1 MPPTTQVTIQREKR
15 PRTGSVVWGI
25 SRTVSPKT
33 PNSIPHLVGLAA
45 VLCATPDLWSRNHAR
60 HLTATENC
68 MRFATIVTLLAANLA
83 FAPAARAQQVE
94 PEVFTLPNGM
104 KFLLVPRHDQ
114 PNTVAAGWLAKVG
127 SVNERPGITGISHFF
142 EHMMFK
148 GTDAIGT
155 RDSAR
160 DADYR
165 ARQKAIRDKINQL
178 TWSAQYDSYFK
189 GTIADAWDAK
199 NDTPE
204 LARLRAELKSLMDE
218 QQGKAG
224 DAEIKQLEVELAKTD
239 AATPTGTQRKADLEK
254 QIANL
259 KAQQTALSTIVKD
272 EFDKI
277 YTAAGGTGM
286 NAFTSYDLTFYFI
299 NVPSNKFELW
309 AWMESDRLNNSVF
322 REFYSERD
330 VVHEER
336 RLRTESTP
344 TGVFQEQFDS
354 MFWMA
359 SPYSW
364 PVIGWTSDLNSYTMD
379 EAMKYWNTYYRPNN
393 LVGIIVGD
401 FDPAAAKKTIT
412 TYFSRLEPGKVAPP
426 PVVTLEPKQ
435 GAEMRMMAE
444 AETQPQVEIRYH
456 TVGFQHKDSYALDV
470 MSSILNGRTGR
481 LYKDMVEGT
490 KVASSAGAQQ
500 DSRKYAGAFSFEAE
514 TKGESTPVQLE
525 EGWYA
530 ELKKLQTEAVPAE
543 ELQKVKNQ
551 AMADSYRRLQSNFF
565 LLIQLAQAE
574 ALGDWSEINK
584 ESAKVQAVTAED
596 IKRVANQYFDK
607 TNRSVATYTRK
618 AGATMAAD
626 PELAALPGPMQGMA
640 RQAAKKIGEEK
651 DADKLKEGLTQL
663 RDQAAQVP
671 PQMAPVMEYLMKK
684 MEARIAELEK
694 SAK

>member
-1 MPPTTQVTIQREKR
+1 
-15 PRTGSVVWGI
+15 
-25 SRTVSPKT
+25 
-33 PNSIPHLVGLAA
+33 
-45 VLCATPDLWSRNHAR
+45 
-60 HLTATENC
+60 
-68 MRFATIVTLLAANLA
+68 MRFATIVTLLAATLA

-239 AATPTGTQRKADLEK
+239 ATTPTGTQRKADLEK

-514 TKGESTPVQLE
+514 TKGDSTPAQLE

>member
-1 MPPTTQVTIQREKR
+1 
-15 PRTGSVVWGI
+15 
-25 SRTVSPKT
+25 
-33 PNSIPHLVGLAA
+33 
-45 VLCATPDLWSRNHAR
+45 
-60 HLTATENC
+60 
-68 MRFATIVTLLAANLA
+68 MRFATIVTLIAATLA

-189 GTIADAWDAK
+189 GSIADAWDAK

-364 PVIGWTSDLNSYTMD
+364 PVIGWTSDLNSYSMD

-401 FDPAAAKKTIT
+401 FDPAAAKKTIS

-514 TKGESTPVQLE
+514 TKGDSTPVQLE
-525 EGWYA
+525 EGWYG
-530 ELKKLQTEAVPAE
+530 ELKKLQTEAVPAG

-584 ESAKVQAVTAED
+584 ESAKIQAVTAED

-684 MEARIAELEK
+684 MEARITELEK

>member
-1 MPPTTQVTIQREKR
+1 
-15 PRTGSVVWGI
+15 
-25 SRTVSPKT
+25 
-33 PNSIPHLVGLAA
+33 
-45 VLCATPDLWSRNHAR
+45 
-60 HLTATENC
+60 
-68 MRFATIVTLLAANLA
+68 MRFATIVTLLAATLA

-514 TKGESTPVQLE
+514 TKGDSTPVQLE

-584 ESAKVQAVTAED
+584 ESAKIQAVTAED

>member
-1 MPPTTQVTIQREKR
+1 
-15 PRTGSVVWGI
+15 
-25 SRTVSPKT
+25 
-33 PNSIPHLVGLAA
+33 
-45 VLCATPDLWSRNHAR
+45 
-60 HLTATENC
+60 
-68 MRFATIVTLLAANLA
+68 MRFATIVTLIAATLA

-178 TWSAQYDSYFK
+178 TWSAQYNSYFK

-364 PVIGWTSDLNSYTMD
+364 PVIGWTSDLNSYSMD

-401 FDPAAAKKTIT
+401 FDPAAAKKTIS

-514 TKGESTPVQLE
+514 TKGDSTPVQLE
-525 EGWYA
+525 EGWYG
-530 ELKKLQTEAVPAE
+530 ELKKLQTEAVPAG

-584 ESAKVQAVTAED
+584 ESAKIQAVTAED

-684 MEARIAELEK
+684 MEARITELEK

>member
-1 MPPTTQVTIQREKR
+1 
-15 PRTGSVVWGI
+15 
-25 SRTVSPKT
+25 
-33 PNSIPHLVGLAA
+33 
-45 VLCATPDLWSRNHAR
+45 
-60 HLTATENC
+60 
-68 MRFATIVTLLAANLA
+68 
-83 FAPAARAQQVE
+83 
-94 PEVFTLPNGM
+94 
-104 KFLLVPRHDQ
+104 
-114 PNTVAAGWLAKVG
+114 
-127 SVNERPGITGISHFF
+127 
-142 EHMMFK
+142 MMFK

-364 PVIGWTSDLNSYTMD
+364 PVIGWTSDLNSYSMD

-401 FDPAAAKKTIT
+401 FDPTAAKKTIT

-525 EGWYA
+525 DGWYA

-584 ESAKVQAVTAED
+584 ESAKIQAVTAED

-640 RQAAKKIGEEK
+640 RQAAKKISEEK

-684 MEARIAELEK
+684 MEARITELEK

>member
-1 MPPTTQVTIQREKR
+1 
-15 PRTGSVVWGI
+15 
-25 SRTVSPKT
+25 
-33 PNSIPHLVGLAA
+33 
-45 VLCATPDLWSRNHAR
+45 
-60 HLTATENC
+60 
-68 MRFATIVTLLAANLA
+68 MRFATIVTLLAATLA

-189 GTIADAWDAK
+189 GSIADAWDAK

-364 PVIGWTSDLNSYTMD
+364 PVIGWTSDLNSYSMD

-393 LVGIIVGD
+393 LVGIVVGD
-401 FDPAAAKKTIT
+401 FDPAAAKKTIS

-481 LYKDMVEGT
+481 LYKDMVEGS

-500 DSRKYAGAFSFEAE
+500 DSRKYAGAFSFDAE
-514 TKGESTPVQLE
+514 TKGDSTPVQLE

-530 ELKKLQTEAVPAE
+530 ELKKLQTEAVPAG

-584 ESAKVQAVTAED
+584 ESAKIQAVTAED

-618 AGATMAAD
+618 AGATVAAD

-640 RQAAKKIGEEK
+640 RQAAKKISEEK

-671 PQMAPVMEYLMKK
+671 PQMAPVMEYLLKK

>member
-1 MPPTTQVTIQREKR
+1 
-15 PRTGSVVWGI
+15 
-25 SRTVSPKT
+25 
-33 PNSIPHLVGLAA
+33 
-45 VLCATPDLWSRNHAR
+45 
-60 HLTATENC
+60 
-68 MRFATIVTLLAANLA
+68 MRFATIVTLIAATLV
-83 FAPAARAQQVE
+83 FAPTARAQQVE
-94 PEVFTLPNGM
+94 PEVFTLSNGM

-364 PVIGWTSDLNSYTMD
+364 PVIGWTSDLNSYSMD

-401 FDPAAAKKTIT
+401 FDPATAKKTIT

-481 LYKDMVEGT
+481 LYKDMVEGS

-500 DSRKYAGAFSFEAE
+500 DSRKYAGAFSFDAE
-514 TKGESTPVQLE
+514 TKGDSTPVQLE
-525 EGWYA
+525 DGWYA
-530 ELKKLQTEAVPAE
+530 ELKKLQNEAVPAE

-640 RQAAKKIGEEK
+640 RQAAKKISEEK

>member
-1 MPPTTQVTIQREKR
+1 
-15 PRTGSVVWGI
+15 
-25 SRTVSPKT
+25 
-33 PNSIPHLVGLAA
+33 
-45 VLCATPDLWSRNHAR
+45 
-60 HLTATENC
+60 
-68 MRFATIVTLLAANLA
+68 MRFATIVTLLAATLA

-189 GTIADAWDAK
+189 GSIADAWDAK

-364 PVIGWTSDLNSYTMD
+364 PVIGWTSDLNSYSMD

-401 FDPAAAKKTIT
+401 FDPAAAKKTIS

-435 GAEMRMMAE
+435 GAEMRMIAE

-490 KVASSAGAQQ
+490 KVASSAGARQ

-584 ESAKVQAVTAED
+584 ESAKIQAVTAED
-596 IKRVANQYFDK
+596 IKRVATQYFDK

>member
-1 MPPTTQVTIQREKR
+1 
-15 PRTGSVVWGI
+15 
-25 SRTVSPKT
+25 
-33 PNSIPHLVGLAA
+33 
-45 VLCATPDLWSRNHAR
+45 
-60 HLTATENC
+60 
-68 MRFATIVTLLAANLA
+68 MRFATIVTLIAATLA

-364 PVIGWTSDLNSYTMD
+364 PVIGWTSDLNSYSMD

-401 FDPAAAKKTIT
+401 FDPAAAKKTIS

-435 GAEMRMMAE
+435 GAEMRMIAE

-584 ESAKVQAVTAED
+584 ESAKIQAVTAED
-596 IKRVANQYFDK
+596 IKRVATQYFDK

>member
-1 MPPTTQVTIQREKR
+1 
-15 PRTGSVVWGI
+15 
-25 SRTVSPKT
+25 
-33 PNSIPHLVGLAA
+33 
-45 VLCATPDLWSRNHAR
+45 
-60 HLTATENC
+60 
-68 MRFATIVTLLAANLA
+68 MRFATIVTLIAATLV
-83 FAPAARAQQVE
+83 FAPAAHAQQVE

-189 GTIADAWDAK
+189 GSIADAWDAK

-364 PVIGWTSDLNSYTMD
+364 PVIGWTSDLNSYSMD

-401 FDPAAAKKTIT
+401 FDPAAAKKTIS

-514 TKGESTPVQLE
+514 TKGDSTPVQLE

-584 ESAKVQAVTAED
+584 ESAKIQAVTAED

-618 AGATMAAD
+618 AGVAVAAD
-626 PELAALPGPMQGMA
+626 PDLAALPGPMQAMA

>member
-1 MPPTTQVTIQREKR
+1 
-15 PRTGSVVWGI
+15 
-25 SRTVSPKT
+25 
-33 PNSIPHLVGLAA
+33 
-45 VLCATPDLWSRNHAR
+45 
-60 HLTATENC
+60 
-68 MRFATIVTLLAANLA
+68 MRFATIVTLLAATLA

-189 GTIADAWDAK
+189 GSIADAWDAK

-364 PVIGWTSDLNSYTMD
+364 PVIGWTSDLNSYDMD

-401 FDPAAAKKTIT
+401 FDPAAAKKTIS

-481 LYKDMVEGT
+481 LYKDMVEGS

-500 DSRKYAGAFSFEAE
+500 DSRKYAGAFSFDAE
-514 TKGESTPVQLE
+514 TKGDSTPAQLE

-530 ELKKLQTEAVPAE
+530 ELKKLQTEAVPAG

-584 ESAKVQAVTAED
+584 ESAKIQAVTAED

-618 AGATMAAD
+618 AGATVAAD

-640 RQAAKKIGEEK
+640 RQAAKKISEEK
-651 DADKLKEGLTQL
+651 DAGKLKEGLTQL

>member
-1 MPPTTQVTIQREKR
+1 MNRILA
-15 PRTGSVVWGI
+15 
-25 SRTVSPKT
+25 
-33 PNSIPHLVGLAA
+33 LVAL
-45 VLCATPDLWSRNHAR
+45 
-60 HLTATENC
+60 
-68 MRFATIVTLLAANLA
+68 LLAVM
-83 FAPAARAQQVE
+83 PASAQKVDAQE
-94 PEVFTLPNGM
+94 FTLDNGM
-104 KFLLVPRHDQ
+104 KFLLVPRTDQ
-114 PNTVAAGWLAKVG
+114 PNVIAAGWLAKVG

-148 GTDAIGT
+148 GTDTIGT
-155 RDSAR
+155 RDSGR
-160 DADYR
+160 DAGYR
-165 ARQKAIRDKINQL
+165 DRQKAIRNKINEL
-178 TWSAQYDSYFK
+178 TWATQYARFFK
-189 GTIADAWDAK
+189 GDINDAWDPK

-204 LARLRAELKSLMDE
+204 LARLRAELRELMDE

-224 DAEIKQLEVELAKTD
+224 DDEIKKLEAEIAKTD
-239 AATPTGTQRKADLEK
+239 ASTPTGKQRKADIEK
-254 QIANL
+254 QVANL
-259 KAQQTALSTIVKD
+259 KQQQATLSTIVKD

-277 YTAAGGTGM
+277 YTEAGGTGM

-354 MFWMA
+354 MFWMS

-393 LVGIIVGD
+393 LVGIVVGD
-401 FDPAAAKKTIT
+401 FDPAAAKQTIT
-412 TYFSRLEPGKVAPP
+412 QYFSRLEPGKVAPP
-426 PVVTLEPKQ
+426 PVVTLEQKQ
-435 GAEMRMMAE
+435 GAEIRMNAE
-444 AETQPQVEIRYH
+444 ADTQPQVEIRYH

-481 LYKDMVEGT
+481 LYKDMVEGS

-500 DSRKYAGAFSFEAE
+500 DSRKYAGAFSFDAE
-514 TKGESTPVQLE
+514 TKGDSTPAQLE

-530 ELKKLQTEAVPAE
+530 ELKKLQTEAVPAG

-584 ESAKVQAVTAED
+584 ESAKIQAVTAED

-618 AGATMAAD
+618 AGATVAAD

-640 RQAAKKIGEEK
+640 RQAAKKISEEK
-651 DADKLKEGLTQL
+651 DAGKLKEGLTQL

-671 PQMAPVMEYLMKK
+671 PQMAPVMEYLLKK
-684 MEARIAELEK
+684 MEARITELEN

>member
-1 MPPTTQVTIQREKR
+1 
-15 PRTGSVVWGI
+15 
-25 SRTVSPKT
+25 
-33 PNSIPHLVGLAA
+33 
-45 VLCATPDLWSRNHAR
+45 
-60 HLTATENC
+60 
-68 MRFATIVTLLAANLA
+68 
-83 FAPAARAQQVE
+83 
-94 PEVFTLPNGM
+94 
-104 KFLLVPRHDQ
+104 
-114 PNTVAAGWLAKVG
+114 VG

-426 PVVTLEPKQ
+426 SVVTLEPKQ

-514 TKGESTPVQLE
+514 TKGDSTPLQLE

-584 ESAKVQAVTAED
+584 ESAKIQAVTAED

-671 PQMAPVMEYLMKK
+671 PQMAPVMEYLLKK

>member
-1 MPPTTQVTIQREKR
+1 
-15 PRTGSVVWGI
+15 
-25 SRTVSPKT
+25 
-33 PNSIPHLVGLAA
+33 
-45 VLCATPDLWSRNHAR
+45 
-60 HLTATENC
+60 
-68 MRFATIVTLLAANLA
+68 MRFATIVTLLAATLA

-364 PVIGWTSDLNSYTMD
+364 PVIGWTSDLNSYSMD

-426 PVVTLEPKQ
+426 SVVTLEPKQ

-514 TKGESTPVQLE
+514 TKGDSTPLQLE

-584 ESAKVQAVTAED
+584 ESAKIQAVTAGD

-671 PQMAPVMEYLMKK
+671 PQMAPVMEYLLKK

>member
-1 MPPTTQVTIQREKR
+1 
-15 PRTGSVVWGI
+15 
-25 SRTVSPKT
+25 
-33 PNSIPHLVGLAA
+33 
-45 VLCATPDLWSRNHAR
+45 
-60 HLTATENC
+60 
-68 MRFATIVTLLAANLA
+68 
-83 FAPAARAQQVE
+83 
-94 PEVFTLPNGM
+94 
-104 KFLLVPRHDQ
+104 
-114 PNTVAAGWLAKVG
+114 VAAGWLAKVG

-189 GTIADAWDAK
+189 GSIADAWDAK

-364 PVIGWTSDLNSYTMD
+364 PVIGWTSDLNSYDMD

-401 FDPAAAKKTIT
+401 FDPTAAKKTIS

-490 KVASSAGAQQ
+490 KVASSAGARQ

-530 ELKKLQTEAVPAE
+530 ELKELQTEAVPAE

-584 ESAKVQAVTAED
+584 ESAKIQAVTAED

-618 AGATMAAD
+618 AGVAVAAD
-626 PELAALPGPMQGMA
+626 PDLAALPGPMQAMA
-640 RQAAKKIGEEK
+640 RQAAKKIGEEQ
-651 DADKLKEGLTQL
+651 DAAKLKEPLEQL
-663 RDQAAQVP
+663 REQAAQVP
-671 PQMAPVMEYLMKK
+671 PQMVPVMEYLIKK